1 VFEFTVG
8 GRRSDISDVF
18 PGFEERDRL
27 GLVVRRPC
35 GAVGAS
41 ALILATV
48 TAFYDIQRAKGEEF
62 FVYPDYF
69 LFHVGGSFGN
79 HKMLDIFP
87 AHKEVV
93 VEDDPEEILQAI
105 NDRSVTRLLVEDVEP
120 GDPAFE
126 RPTLASNRILTALAY
141 SPRGRVRDADVEVS
155 GNARTEA
162 YVYAVLEQSEE
173 VDQGVRDGVWA
184 RRKGL
189 FEDGVPLETYRRLGI
204 EEALSML
211 GSPALRHRPR

>member
-1 VFEFTVG
+1 MFELTVG
-8 GRRSDISDVF
+8 GRRSEISDVF

-27 GLVVRRPC
+27 GLVMRRPC

-69 LFHVGGSFGN
+69 FFHVGGSFGN

-93 VEDDPEEILQAI
+93 VEDDPEEILRAI
-105 NDRSVTRLLVEDVEP
+105 NDRAVTRLLVEDVEP
-120 GDPAFE
+120 GDPTFE
-126 RPTLASNRILTALAY
+126 RPTLASSHILTALAY

-155 GNARTEA
+155 GNATTEA
-162 YVYAVLEQSEE
+162 YVSDVLEQSEE
-173 VDQGVRDGVWA
+173 VDQGTRDSVQAG
-184 RRKGL
+184 RKGL
-189 FEDGVPLETYRRLGI
+189 FEAGVPLETYRRLGI

-211 GSPALRHRPR
+211 EPPALRHRPR

>member
-1 VFEFTVG
+1 MFELRVK
-8 GRRSDISDVF
+8 GRRSEISDVF

-27 GLVVRRPC
+27 GLVMRRPC

-41 ALILATV
+41 TLILATV

-93 VEDDPEEILQAI
+93 VEDDPEELLRAI
-105 NDRSVTRLLVEDVEP
+105 NDRAVTRLLVEDVEP
-120 GDPAFE
+120 GDPTFE
-126 RPTLASNRILTALAY
+126 RPTLASSRILTALAY
-141 SPRGRVRDADVEVS
+141 SPRGRARDADVEVS
-155 GNARTEA
+155 GIATTEA
-162 YVYAVLEQSEE
+162 YVSAVVEQSEE
-173 VDQGVRDGVWA
+173 VDQGIRDDVRAG
-184 RRKGL
+184 RKGL

-204 EEALSML
+204 EEALGML
-211 GSPALRHRPR
+211 ASPTFRQ